1 MGHEWAMI
9 APPPTV
15 RAMNPPPAIALLR
28 RLAEGDASALS
39 ELYDRHAGL
48 AFGLAL
54 RILRERA
61 EAEDVVQEAFVQV
74 WRQAARYDPARGSP
88 EAWLCAIVRTR
99 AIDRLRRRVSR
110 REQPEA
116 AEPGAA
122 TARGPEDALSVRQ
135 ALRVL
140 SADQRRALELAY
152 YEGLTQS
159 EIARRLQEP
168 LGTIKTRI
176 RTAMLRM
183 REELER

>member
-1 MGHEWAMI
+1 MRTATG
-9 APPPTV
+9 TV
-15 RAMNPPPAIALLR
+15 VLR
-28 RLAEGDASALS
+28 RLAEGDASALA

-54 RILRERA
+54 RILRERT

-74 WRQAARYDPARGSP
+74 WRQAGRYDPGRGSP

-99 AIDRLRRRVSR
+99 AIDRLRRRLSR
-110 REQPEA
+110 REQPEIP
-116 AEPGAA
+116 EPTAA
-122 TARGPEDALSVRQ
+122 TTTPAPEGVLAVRKALQ
-135 ALRVL
+135 IL

-159 EIARRLQEP
+159 EIARRLDEP

-176 RTAMLRM
+176 RTAMLRL